1 MKRFLSRLC
10 VGLFATAVLAESG
23 FAQKPLTWQEV
34 RERFEA
40 ANPTLRAGQIG
51 LDESKAQEITAFL
64 RPNPNFTLSTDGTQI
79 APYKGVWQPLTG
91 TQFSTNFSYLHERQR
106 KRELRQESAQKATGI
121 AISGQADLERTLVF
135 GLRMAFVQT
144 LQEKAILELTKE
156 NLAYYDHVLNVNRE
170 RFKAGAISRVDLDRL
185 ELQRV
190 QYESDLQ
197 IAEESLETA
206 KIQLLML
213 LNDRTPVEHFDVSG
227 PFDFSRQIAPLDEV
241 RQEALDARPDLRA
254 ALQSIEKAKTDH
266 RLAVANGSTD
276 PTLSA
281 WYTYN
286 PSFNNPNDHQT
297 LGASVSIPLR
307 IFDRNQGEKVRTQL
321 DIDRSAK
328 LAEATKAQ
336 VFSDVDS
343 AHATVTST
351 VTLLQ
356 PYKDRYLEMAS
367 RVRDTIAFSYE
378 HGAASLLD
386 FLSAQAQYRSV
397 QVSYLNLVASYMSA
411 ANQLNL
417 AAGREVIQ

>member
-1 MKRFLSRLC
+1 MRFLSRLC
-10 VGLFATAVLAESG
+10 VGLFVAAVLATSG
-23 FAQKPLTWQEV
+23 FAQKPLKWQEV
-34 RERFEA
+34 RDKFEA

-51 LDESKAQEITAFL
+51 IDESKAQEITAFL

-79 APYKGVWQPLTG
+79 ARYNGIWQPFIG
-91 TQFSTNFSYLHERQR
+91 TQFSTNFSYLHERQS
-106 KRELRQESAQKATGI
+106 KRELRLESAQKATGI
-121 AISGQADLERTLVF
+121 ATSGQADLERNLVF
-135 GLRMAFVQT
+135 GLRMVFVQT
-144 LQEKAILELTKE
+144 LQEKAILELAKE
-156 NLAYYDHVLNVNRE
+156 NLAYYDHVLDVNRE
-170 RFKAGAISRVDLDRL
+170 RYKAGAISRVDLDRL

-213 LNDRTPVEHFDVSG
+213 LNDRTPLAQFDVIG
-227 PFDFSRQIAPLDEV
+227 PFDFSRQIAPLEDV
-241 RQEALDARPDLRA
+241 RQEALDARPDLKA
-254 ALQSIEKAKTDH
+254 ALQSIEKAKTDQ

-286 PSFNNPNDHQT
+286 PSFNNPNAHQT
-297 LGASVSIPLR
+297 LGASISIPLR
-307 IFDRNQGEKVRTQL
+307 IFDRNQGEKLRTQL
-321 DIDRSAK
+321 DIDRNAK
-328 LAEATKAQ
+328 LAEASKAQ

-343 AHATVTST
+343 AYATVTST

-356 PYKDRYLEMAS
+356 PYRDKYLEQAL

-386 FLSAQAQYRSV
+386 FLSAQAEYRSV
-397 QVSYLNLVASYMSA
+397 QVNYLNLVASYLNA